1 MDTFVRVNKQNIA
14 ALAPYFAA
22 SPNRICDNT
31 LGVTYQ
37 WRDIFDTWYSL
48 TGEVLTTRSVYPR
61 IGPCYAV
68 PLGQGDTS
76 AAYTA
81 MEADAAMLRIPLRF
95 ACVGEEQLPLLAER
109 YGKEHLRI
117 EENAI
122 GRITCMIRPV
132 LLIAA
137 SDFTLRKIM

>member
-76 AAYTA
+76 AA
-81 MEADAAMLRIPLRF
+81 
-95 ACVGEEQLPLLAER
+95 
-109 YGKEHLRI
+109 
-117 EENAI
+117 
-122 GRITCMIRPV
+122 
-132 LLIAA
+132 
-137 SDFTLRKIM
+137 